1 MKKFQ
6 LKKVVT
12 MTLSDKTEEIFSL
25 CLNYPLVFKKV
36 TKMKVFTET
45 LLKLLEAAFQF
56 YLKRDTG
63 SLSVPSMKY
72 ETSKHILFKVFLN
85 ITSFLDIFSF
95 KKV

>member
-12 MTLSDKTEEIFSL
+12 MTLSDKTEEIFSS

-45 LLKLLEAAFQF
+45 LLKLLETAFQF